1 MRVYNHIAKN
11 FILPMG
17 DIVLSTE
24 VSKQLRFFEKTQWWE
39 LKDLEDYQNKRLRAL
54 INHAYKNVPYYHN
67 LFKSLNL
74 YPDDI
79 KTINDL
85 SKLPIL
91 TKDIIRKNYSIF
103 LSKNFGNLKTIECAT
118 SGTTGIAFKYYCDM
132 SSQSALRAFGLRGW
146 EFAGY
151 HVGDKMVTI
160 AGSALIPENL
170 TSSKKIIFFAQRN
183 LALSSYNMD
192 TNCLDAY
199 TQKIIKFS
207 PKFIR
212 GYPSSIVLLAN
223 YLEQND
229 IKKIKPK
236 AVLTTGESLLPYQRN
251 KIESTFECEV
261 FDGYGCADGGSS
273 ACECIQHKGYHISV
287 ERSIHEFVRNNET
300 VSAGE
305 SGHLILTDFYNYA
318 MPFIRY
324 DSGDVG
330 IPSNERCHC
339 GRGLPLMESVE
350 GRITEYLMKKDGSL
364 ISGMP
369 LTDIFEDIE
378 AKKENTILQY
388 QIIQETKEKIV
399 VKIVKGIN
407 YNQDDEDYIVREIKG
422 HIGFEVKIDINY
434 VDEIPTTKSNK
445 RRFIISKI
453 SGGALK

>member
-1 MRVYNHIAKN
+1 MYNYIARN
-11 FILPMG
+11 IILPAS
-17 DIVLSTE
+17 DIVLGTE
-24 VSKQLRFFEKTQWWE
+24 VSKQLKFFEKTQWWKPKE
-39 LKDLEDYQNKRLRAL
+39 LEEYQNKRLRAL
-54 INHAYKNVPYYHN
+54 IKHAYKNVSYYHN

-79 KTINDL
+79 KTMNDL

-103 LSKNFGNLKTIECAT
+103 LAKNFGNLKTIECAT
-118 SGTTGIAFKYYCDM
+118 SGTTGLAFKYYCDM

-146 EFAGY
+146 GFAGY

-160 AGSALIPENL
+160 AGSALIPKNIIL
-170 TSSKKIIFFAQRN
+170 LKKIIFFAQRN

-207 PKFIR
+207 PKLVR

-251 KIESTFECEV
+251 KIESTFECEI

-273 ACECIQHKGYHISV
+273 AYECTQHKGYHISV
-287 ERSIHEFVRNNET
+287 ERSIHEFIRNNEN

-305 SGHLILTDFYNYA
+305 PGYITLTDLYNYA

-324 DSGDVG
+324 NSGDVG
-330 IPSNERCHC
+330 IPSNERCPC
-339 GRGLPLMESVE
+339 GRGLPLMDSIE
-350 GRITEYLMKKDGSL
+350 GRITDYLIKKDGSL

-378 AKKENTILQY
+378 AKKENKILQY
-388 QIIQETKEKIV
+388 QIIQETKERIV

-407 YNQDDEDYIVREIKG
+407 YNHEDEGYIVRKIRG

-434 VDEIPTTKSNK
+434 VDEIPTTKANK
-445 RRFIISKI
+445 MRFIISKV
-453 SGGALK
+453 SGGAFK